1 MLKIYSI
8 LDDKAQ
14 CFNTPYFAQ
23 NDLVACRSFSDLCN
37 DSRSIVSQHLGDFHL
52 YCLGEFDDEKGI
64 LKPYDM
70 SNFISHALQYAN
82 IERSNGDGDT
92 L

>member
-1 MLKIYSI
+1 MLKVYSI

-23 NDLVACRSFSDLCN
+23 NDLVAGRSFSDLCN
-37 DSRSIVSQHLGDFHL
+37 DSRSLVSQHLGDFHL

-64 LKPYDM
+64 LKSYDM
-70 SNFISHALQYAN
+70 PIFICHAMQCAN
-82 IERSNGDGDT
+82 VERSEANGDT

>member
-1 MLKIYSI
+1 MLKVYSI

-23 NDLVACRSFSDLCN
+23 NDLVAGRSFSDLCN
-37 DSRSIVSQHLGDFHL
+37 DSRSLVSQHLGDFHL

-64 LKPYDM
+64 LESYDM
-70 SNFISHALQYAN
+70 PIFICHAMQCAN
-82 IERSNGDGDT
+82 VERSEANGDT

>member
-1 MLKIYSI
+1 MLKVYSI

-23 NDLVACRSFSDLCN
+23 NDLVASRSFSDLCN
-37 DSRSIVSQHLGDFHL
+37 DSRSLVSQHLGDFHL
-52 YCLGEFDDEKGI
+52 YCLGEFDDEKGF
-64 LKPYDM
+64 LKSYDM
-70 SNFISHALQYAN
+70 PAFICHAMQCAN
-82 IERSNGDGDT
+82 VERSEANGDT

>member
-1 MLKIYSI
+1 MLKVYSI

-23 NDLVACRSFSDLCN
+23 NDLVASRSFSDLCN
-37 DSRSIVSQHLGDFHL
+37 DSRSLVSQHLGDFHL

-64 LKPYDM
+64 LKSYDM
-70 SNFISHALQYAN
+70 PIFICHAMQYAN
-82 IERSNGDGDT
+82 VGRSDGDGDT

>member
-1 MLKIYSI
+1 MLKVYSI

-23 NDLVACRSFSDLCN
+23 NDLVASRSFSDLCN

-52 YCLGEFDDEKGI
+52 YCLGEFDNEKGI

-70 SNFISHALQYAN
+70 PNFISHALQYAN
-82 IERSNGDGDT
+82 VERNDADGDT

>member
-1 MLKIYSI
+1 MLKVYSI

-23 NDLVACRSFSDLCN
+23 NDLVACRSFGDLCN
-37 DSRSIVSQHLGDFHL
+37 DSRSLVSQHLGDFHL

-70 SNFISHALQYAN
+70 PNFISHALQYAN
-82 IERSNGDGDT
+82 VERSEGDGNT

>member
-1 MLKIYSI
+1 MLKVYSI

-23 NDLVACRSFSDLCN
+23 NDLVAGRSFSDLCN
-37 DSRSIVSQHLGDFHL
+37 DSRSLVSQHLCDFHL

-70 SNFISHALQYAN
+70 PNFISHALQYAHV
-82 IERSNGDGDT
+82 ERNDGDGDT

>member
-23 NDLVACRSFSDLCN
+23 NDMVASRSFSDLCN
-37 DSRSIVSQHLGDFHL
+37 DGRSVVAQHLGDFHL
-52 YCLGEFDDEKGI
+52 YCLGEFDDDKGI
-64 LKPYDM
+64 IKPYDM
-70 SNFISHALQYAN
+70 PGFICHAIQCAN
-82 IERSNGDGDT
+82 VERSASDGDT